1 LLAVLKR
8 NVVYRV
14 LVTNSLSKKI
24 YYFLINC
31 GYYKTN
37 LITMG
42 KNWKISVKLLFALSV
57 IIVIGVYSTTIK
69 KVFNPADDPNP
80 KIQKLKLQPNF
91 KAEHLY
97 SPSEN
102 GNGSWVAMTF
112 DDKGRMITCDQYGY
126 LYRLTIPP
134 IGADTNTNKIK
145 VEKLDIKVEGD
156 TSRTRI
162 KMGFAQGL
170 LYAFNSLYVMVNH
183 SPDSVMNRNSGL
195 YRLQDSNNDDQFDK
209 ITLLKNLVTP
219 GGEHGPHSILLAP
232 DKQSIYVIAGNHTDV
247 PEMDAYRLPK
257 TWKEDNLFPLI
268 KDPNGHANDRYAP
281 GGWIANIDP
290 EGKRWELISAGYR
303 NAFDIAFNEDDE
315 LFTYDADMEWDFGMP
330 WYRPTRINHATSGS
344 EYGWRTG
351 NSKWSPAYPDN
362 LPAVL
367 NIGQG
372 SPTNLI
378 SAKDARFPE
387 KYRRSLFAF
396 DWSFGIIYAIKLRPE
411 GSSYTANAEMFLSGS
426 PLPLTDGI
434 IGPDGSLYFLTGGRK
449 LDSDLYRVYYGDN
462 TTANPP
468 LTSSLNASQ
477 KQLQNTR
484 KQLEKFHGEPDP
496 KAVSTAW
503 PYLKNS
509 DRFIRY
515 AARIAVEHQPV
526 TEWQEKALAEK
537 DPQILTQAMVA
548 LARTGT
554 PDLQPRMINAL
565 ATINFSQLPESQKM
579 DVVRAFELIVLR
591 MGKPTGAAYAKMIAY
606 LNPHFP
612 AKTNSLNRS
621 LSKVLVN
628 LGAPGAVSKTMALM
642 AVAKDDDN
650 GQRSVTSS
658 ADLVGRNPQYG
669 LDIAGMLAKTPPA
682 QKIYY
687 ATVLSEAKNG
697 WTPTLRE
704 QYFKWYSTAFTYKG
718 GNSYVGFI
726 EKARKMALANAP
738 KEKVE
743 HYTAISGN
751 ALLIT
756 TGRRIAVAGNPK
768 GPGRDWK
775 MEDAIKVINEDS
787 TDRNFTQGKMLFTAA
802 LCSNC
807 HSMKGEGAGAVGPDL
822 TQLGTRFSN
831 RDILESII
839 LPSKV
844 ISDQYAA
851 TDFIMKDGST
861 VTGRLKNEEN
871 GKYYISMNPFS
882 PQTLQVIQKKD
893 VASTKLSNVSIMYP
907 GTINRLNK
915 EELKDLLAYL
925 TSGANKDHEVY
936 KPKANKATTASVK

>member
-1 LLAVLKR
+1 MRTKGK
-8 NVVYRV
+8 
-14 LVTNSLSKKI
+14 LSI
-24 YYFLINC
+24 
-31 GYYKTN
+31 
-37 LITMG
+37 
-42 KNWKISVKLLFALSV
+42 KLLIALT
-57 IIVIGVYSTTIK
+57 IVILAGVYSTTIK
-69 KVFNPADDPNP
+69 KTFNAPEDTNP
-80 KIQKLKLQPNF
+80 KVQKLKLPPNF
-91 KAEHLY
+91 RAEHLY
-97 SPSEN
+97 SPSEA
-102 GNGSWVAMTF
+102 GNGSWVSMTF
-112 DDKGRMITCDQYGY
+112 DDKGRMITSDQYGY

-145 VEKLDIKVEGD
+145 VEKLEIRVEGD
-156 TSRTRI
+156 TTNTKI
-162 KMGFAQGL
+162 KMGFAHGL

-183 SPDSVMNRNSGL
+183 NPDSVMNKNSGL
-195 YRLQDSNNDDQFDK
+195 YRLQDTNNDDQFDK

-219 GGEHGPHSILLAP
+219 GGEHGPHSIVLAP
-232 DKQSIYVIAGNHTDV
+232 DKKSIYVVAGNHTDL
-247 PEMDAYRLPK
+247 PPMDAYRLPK

-281 GGWIANIDP
+281 GGWIANIDST
-290 EGKRWELISAGYR
+290 GTKWELISAGYR
-303 NAFDIAFNEDDE
+303 NPFDIAFNVDNE
-315 LFTYDADMEWDFGMP
+315 LFAYDADMEWDFGMP
-330 WYRPTRINHATSGS
+330 WYRPTRICHVTSGS

-351 NSKWSPAYPDN
+351 NSKWSPTYPDN
-362 LPAVL
+362 LPAVI

-378 SAKDARFPE
+378 SAKNAKFPE
-387 KYRRSLFAF
+387 KYRRSLLAF
-396 DWSFGIIYAIKLRPE
+396 DWSFGIIYAIHLNPE
-411 GSSYTANAEMFLSGS
+411 GSSYKANAEVFASGS

-449 LDSDLYRVYYGDN
+449 LDSDLYRVYYGEN
-462 TTANPP
+462 TSSNAP
-468 LTSSLNASQ
+468 LTSNLTSAQ
-477 KQLQNTR
+477 KQAQNTR
-484 KQLEKFHGEPDP
+484 KQLEAFHGDPDP
-496 KAVSTAW
+496 KAVNTAW
-503 PYLKNS
+503 PYLKNP

-526 TEWQEKALAEK
+526 SEWQEKALSEK
-537 DPQILTQAMVA
+537 DPQILTQAMIA
-548 LARTGT
+548 LARTGS
-554 PDLQPRMINAL
+554 PDLKSRMINAIS
-565 ATINFSQLPESQKM
+565 AINFAQLPESQKI
-579 DVVRAFELIVLR
+579 DVARAVELLVLR
-591 MGKPTGAAYAKMIAY
+591 MGKPEGADYKRLIAY
-606 LNPHFP
+606 LNPRFP
-612 AKTNSLNRS
+612 ASTNELNRI

-628 LGAPGAVSKTMALM
+628 LDAPGAVAKTMALL

-650 GQRSVTSS
+650 GQKTFTSS
-658 ADLVGRNPQYG
+658 SDLVGRNPQYG

-697 WTPTLRE
+697 WTPALRE
-704 QYFKWYSTAFTYKG
+704 KYFQWYNTAFGFKG
-718 GNSYVGFI
+718 GNSYIGFI
-726 EKARKMALANAP
+726 EKARKMALANAS
-738 KEKVE
+738 KEKFE
-743 HYTAISGN
+743 HFNSISGN
-751 ALLIT
+751 SLLVT
-756 TGRRIAVAGNPK
+756 KGRNVAVVGNPK

-775 MEDAIKVINEDS
+775 MEDALNVVNNDS
-787 TDRNFTQGKMLFTAA
+787 TDRDFAQGKMLFTAA

-807 HSMKGEGAGAVGPDL
+807 HSMKGEGGGAVGPDL
-822 TQLGTRFSN
+822 SQLGTRFSN

-861 VTGRLKNEEN
+861 ITGRLKNEEN

-893 VASTKLSNVSIMYP
+893 VASTKLSNVSIMFP

-925 TSGANKDHEVY
+925 TSGANKNHEVY